1 MAQLP
6 PSEPL
11 GLFEQFVAHQDES
24 IVLKE
29 RVMSLSGDSFSIK
42 TISGKP
48 LMQVQGK
55 TFSMSGRKMFTD
67 MKGKH
72 IFTLRRKAFSFGTGT
87 YYAED
92 AQGDKI
98 FEVKGRFSG
107 IRRMM
112 MSTLESLLI

>member
-11 GLFEQFVAHQDES
+11 GVFPQFIGRQTES

-42 TISGKP
+42 TTSGRP
-48 LMQVQGK
+48 LMEVKGK
-55 TFSMSGRKMFTD
+55 TFSMSKRKMVTD
-67 MKGKH
+67 MQGNH
-72 IFTLRRKAFSFGTGT
+72 LFTLRKKAISFGTGT

-92 AQGDKI
+92 PHGKKFFALKS
-98 FEVKGRFSG
+98 KFS
-107 IRRMM
+107 
-112 MSTLESLLI
+112 SK